1 MEGQEHSS
9 KRVKINDEM
18 GMDRLSNLPDSV
30 IHHILSRMDAKDAVQ
45 TCVLSKKWKFHW
57 THINCYSFDCLTSAS
72 VVDFEDFVINVL
84 NNRRPFSLSR
94 PKFCLK
100 GVTMASLVKIF
111 YHYAM
116 SYRFEEIDVRK
127 KAQISDHMAIDRLS
141 SLPNP
146 VIYHILSLMDTKY
159 AVQTC
164 VLSKNWRNHWTNI
177 HNLNFDHSSFS
188 RWVGFRDFVF
198 NVLQRCKLINLGKL
212 KFICGKSIRVK
223 LVRTVFQY
231 AISHRLEELETDLI
245 GSFPPS
251 LSDCQASLFECQT
264 LKSLRIHHTVTDFFK
279 FAALKTLQ
287 ISASLPGESDLF
299 SNCLNL
305 ENLLLAKCSASCNAS
320 IFIISAQRLV
330 SLTISDFR
338 FYGKIMITAP
348 RLKFFNMKESSCL
361 LCIDKCL
368 DLDEVNILISPS
380 IYEQMTN
387 WYTSKIRGM
396 VEGLCNAKSISVAL
410 NLSKGKF
417 IMYYSSVDAEAK
429 VVKLNQDSGEEE
441 LLFVFPMVSDLCLD
455 QLATIVEDML
465 AEKIAHMSNHMEI
478 DRLSNLPDPII
489 HHILSL
495 MNTKYAVQT
504 CVLSK
509 KWRYHWTHIHSLNLK
524 FIFKT
529 IGDFGN
535 FVLKVFHRRKRYPLS
550 SIKFHLNDYKSP
562 SLAKIVSD
570 YALSKS
576 LEEFDTNLTVFPP
589 SLYQC
594 QNLRTL
600 KLGPCSCMTSTF
612 PDLSSLASLTT
623 LQLTDFA
630 LHNCDYFSKCL
641 VLENLSLIDCR
652 VKCVTIFKISAPQ
665 LVILTISNWT
675 RWDYMNWEQKI
686 VIISPRLKLFNIY
699 GVNPLVL
706 DRVDCPTLEKVDIQ
720 LSPPVSQKAD
730 DKKQAYIL
738 DMIRMVEGLY
748 HVKSITIS
756 LNFSKEKF
764 ILYHGDVD
772 GDNKLVELNKET
784 GVKQLIGLATIFEE
798 N

>member
-1 MEGQEHSS
+1 MEGQEHTS

-57 THINCYSFDCLTSAS
+57 THINCYCFDCLTSAS

-94 PKFCLK
+94 PKCCLK
-100 GVTMASLVKIF
+100 GATMASLVKIF

-146 VIYHILSLMDTKY
+146 VIYHILSLTDTKY

-198 NVLQRCKLINLGKL
+198 NVLRRCKLINLGKL

-287 ISASLPGESDLF
+287 ISASLPG
-299 SNCLNL
+299 
-305 ENLLLAKCSASCNAS
+305 AS
-320 IFIISAQRLV
+320 IFNISAPRLV

-361 LCIDKCL
+361 LSIDKCL

-441 LLFVFPMVSDLCLD
+441 LLFVFPMVSDLCID
-455 QLATIVEDML
+455 QLATIGEDML

-535 FVLKVFHRRKRYPLS
+535 FVLKSLS
-550 SIKFHLNDYKSP
+550 SSQ
-562 SLAKIVSD
+562 
-570 YALSKS
+570 ALPA
-576 LEEFDTNLTVFPP
+576 E
-589 SLYQC
+589 
-594 QNLRTL
+594 
-600 KLGPCSCMTSTF
+600 
-612 PDLSSLASLTT
+612 
-623 LQLTDFA
+623 
-630 LHNCDYFSKCL
+630 
-641 VLENLSLIDCR
+641 
-652 VKCVTIFKISAPQ
+652 
-665 LVILTISNWT
+665 
-675 RWDYMNWEQKI
+675 
-686 VIISPRLKLFNIY
+686 
-699 GVNPLVL
+699 
-706 DRVDCPTLEKVDIQ
+706 
-720 LSPPVSQKAD
+720 
-730 DKKQAYIL
+730 
-738 DMIRMVEGLY
+738 
-748 HVKSITIS
+748 
-756 LNFSKEKF
+756 
-764 ILYHGDVD
+764 
-772 GDNKLVELNKET
+772 
-784 GVKQLIGLATIFEE
+784 
-798 N
+798 

>member
-1 MEGQEHSS
+1 MQNYTSQVWTGAVFGVTIGAGLWVVAGASGWSFGVEVGAVGWVKSSVIGLLLCGAELWVAGGIWTMHGACGWTRFEAIACGACGEVGGNKGLAEFVAAACGACGEIGGNEGLAKFVVNGVGTATLAPESGS
-9 KRVKINDEM
+9 VFFRGISCAAGEWAWET
-18 GMDRLSNLPDSV
+18 DSV
-30 IHHILSRMDAKDAVQ
+30 IHHILSRMDAKYAVQ

-57 THINCYSFDCLTSAS
+57 AHIHCYSFDCLTSAS

-84 NNRRPFSLSR
+84 NNRKPFSLSR

-100 GVTMASLVKIF
+100 GATTASLVKIF
-111 YHYAM
+111 YRYAM

-127 KAQISDHMAIDRLS
+127 KAQISDHTAIDRLS

-146 VIYHILSLMDTKY
+146 
-159 AVQTC
+159 
-164 VLSKNWRNHWTNI
+164 
-177 HNLNFDHSSFS
+177 
-188 RWVGFRDFVF
+188 
-198 NVLQRCKLINLGKL
+198 RCKLINLGKL

-223 LVRTVFQY
+223 LVRTVF
-231 AISHRLEELETDLI
+231 
-245 GSFPPS
+245 
-251 LSDCQASLFECQT
+251 
-264 LKSLRIHHTVTDFFK
+264 
-279 FAALKTLQ
+279 ALKTLQ

-299 SNCLNL
+299 SNCMNL
-305 ENLLLAKCSASCNAS
+305 ENLLLAKCSACYNSTG
-320 IFIISAQRLV
+320 IFTISAPRLV

-361 LCIDKCL
+361 LSIDKCL

-387 WYTSKIRGM
+387 WYTLKIRGM

-410 NLSKGKF
+410 NLSKVS
-417 IMYYSSVDAEAK
+417 SSVDAEAK

-441 LLFVFPMVSDLCLD
+441 LLFVFPVVSDLCLD

-504 CVLSK
+504 CVLPK
-509 KWRYHWTHIHSLNLK
+509 KWRYHWTHICSLNLK

-529 IGDFGN
+529 IGDFGH
-535 FVLKVFHRRKRYPLS
+535 FVHKVFHRRKRYPLS

-594 QNLRTL
+594 QNLRDSKTGSL
-600 KLGPCSCMTSTF
+600 LLH
-612 PDLSSLASLTT
+612 DL
-623 LQLTDFA
+623 DF
-630 LHNCDYFSKCL
+630 S
-641 VLENLSLIDCR
+641 
-652 VKCVTIFKISAPQ
+652 
-665 LVILTISNWT
+665 
-675 RWDYMNWEQKI
+675 
-686 VIISPRLKLFNIY
+686 
-699 GVNPLVL
+699 
-706 DRVDCPTLEKVDIQ
+706 
-720 LSPPVSQKAD
+720 
-730 DKKQAYIL
+730 
-738 DMIRMVEGLY
+738 
-748 HVKSITIS
+748 
-756 LNFSKEKF
+756 
-764 ILYHGDVD
+764 
-772 GDNKLVELNKET
+772 
-784 GVKQLIGLATIFEE
+784 
-798 N
+798 

>member
-57 THINCYSFDCLTSAS
+57 AHINCYSFDCLTSAS
-72 VVDFEDFVINVL
+72 VADFEGFVISVL

-100 GVTMASLVKIF
+100 GATKASLVKIF

-146 VIYHILSLMDTKY
+146 VIYHILSLMDTK
-159 AVQTC
+159 
-164 VLSKNWRNHWTNI
+164 
-177 HNLNFDHSSFS
+177 
-188 RWVGFRDFVF
+188 
-198 NVLQRCKLINLGKL
+198 
-212 KFICGKSIRVK
+212 VK

-251 LSDCQASLFECQT
+251 LSDCQTELFECQT
-264 LKSLRIHHTVTDFFK
+264 LKSLKIHHTVTDFFK

-305 ENLLLAKCSASCNAS
+305 ENLLLAKCSVSYSAS
-320 IFIISAQRLV
+320 IFIISAPRLV
-330 SLTISDFR
+330 SLTISDFS

-361 LCIDKCL
+361 LSVDKCL

-387 WYTSKIRGM
+387 WYTSEIRGM
-396 VEGLCNAKSISVAL
+396 VEGLCNAKSISAAL

-417 IMYYSSVDAEAK
+417 VMYYSSVDAEAK

-441 LLFVFPMVSDLCLD
+441 ILFVFPMVSDLCLD

-465 AEKIAHMSNHMEI
+465 AEKIAHMSNHIEI

-509 KWRYHWTHIHSLNLK
+509 KWRYQWTHIHSLNLK

-529 IGDFGN
+529 IGDFGH
-535 FVLKVFHRRKRYPLS
+535 FVHKVFHLRKPYHLS

-562 SLAKIVSD
+562 SLAKVVSD
-570 YALSKS
+570 YALSKN

-630 LHNCDYFSKCL
+630 LHSCDYFSKCL

-652 VKCVTIFKISAPQ
+652 VSCVMIFKISAPQ
-665 LVILTISNWT
+665 LVKLTISNLK
-675 RWDYMNWEQKI
+675 RWDYMNREQKI

-720 LSPPVSQKAD
+720 LYPPVSQKAD
-730 DKKQAYIL
+730 DKKQAYML
-738 DMIRMVEGLY
+738 DMIGMVERFY
-748 HVKSITIS
+748 HVKSITVS

-772 GDNKLVELNKET
+772 GDNKLVELNKKT
-784 GVKQLIGLATIFEE
+784 GVKQLIGLATVFEE

>member
-1 MEGQEHSS
+1 MEGQEHTS

-18 GMDRLSNLPDSV
+18 GIDRLSNLPDSV
-30 IHHILSRMDAKDAVQ
+30 IHHILSRMDAKYAVQ

-57 THINCYSFDCLTSAS
+57 AHIHCYSFDCLTSAS

-84 NNRRPFSLSR
+84 NNRKPFSLSR

-100 GVTMASLVKIF
+100 GATTASLVKIF
-111 YHYAM
+111 YRYAM
-116 SYRFEEIDVRK
+116 SYRFEEID
-127 KAQISDHMAIDRLS
+127 
-141 SLPNP
+141 
-146 VIYHILSLMDTKY
+146 
-159 AVQTC
+159 
-164 VLSKNWRNHWTNI
+164 
-177 HNLNFDHSSFS
+177 
-188 RWVGFRDFVF
+188 
-198 NVLQRCKLINLGKL
+198 RCKLINLGKL

-223 LVRTVFQY
+223 LVRTVFRY

-251 LSDCQASLFECQT
+251 LSDCQTSLFECQT
-264 LKSLRIHHTVTDFFK
+264 LKSLKIHHTVTDFFK

-299 SNCLNL
+299 SNCMNL
-305 ENLLLAKCSASCNAS
+305 ENLLLAKCSACYNSTG
-320 IFIISAQRLV
+320 IFTISAPRLV

-361 LCIDKCL
+361 LSIDNVWTL
-368 DLDEVNILISPS
+368 
-380 IYEQMTN
+380 T
-387 WYTSKIRGM
+387 RGM

-410 NLSKGKF
+410 NLSKVS
-417 IMYYSSVDAEAK
+417 SSVDAEAK

-441 LLFVFPMVSDLCLD
+441 LLFVFPVVSDLCLD

-509 KWRYHWTHIHSLNLK
+509 KWRYHWTHICSLNLK

-529 IGDFGN
+529 IGDFGH
-535 FVLKVFHRRKRYPLS
+535 FVHKVFHRRKRYPLS

-630 LHNCDYFSKCL
+630 LHTYDYFSKCL

-652 VKCVTIFKISAPQ
+652 VARVTLFKISAPQ
-665 LVILTISNWT
+665 LVKLTISNLK
-675 RWDYMNWEQKI
+675 RWDYMNREQKI
-686 VIISPRLKLFNIY
+686 VIISPILKLFNIY

-720 LSPPVSQKAD
+720 LSPSVSQKAK

-738 DMIRMVEGLY
+738 DMIRVVEGFY

-756 LNFSKEKF
+756 LNFSKKF

-784 GVKQLIGLATIFEE
+784 GVKQLIGLATVFEE